1 MWTCNRLDLESLGSW
16 PTMPKIFPGTAPN
29 PKFATKKSDHTLPRH
44 ISSWPACTHECGLPD
59 ITQYLNCT
67 CLSEVWIFARTC
79 YSHCNSKLTHQ
90 SPPSHF
96 KKHSPH
102 ALHSQSLFT
111 KIWSSNL
118 ESAKQWSWVE
128 LSWTDRSGPEG
139 FELSAEFCVCFYLK
153 CAVAM
158 AGESGKLQVFWDPHS
173 QPSRAVVL
181 FCRWVK
187 NHRGKTR
194 LSWSPLRQGW
204 GWCA

>member
-1 MWTCNRLDLESLGSW
+1 MWTCNRLELQTLGFQ
-16 PTMPKIFPGTAPN
+16 PVMPKN
-29 PKFATKKSDHTLPRH
+29 LP
-44 ISSWPACTHECGLPD
+44 
-59 ITQYLNCT
+59 IT
-67 CLSEVWIFARTC
+67 
-79 YSHCNSKLTHQ
+79 KLTQQLPH
-90 SPPSHF
+90 SNF

-102 ALHSQSLFT
+102 ALHAPITPNFSTDCRGLCSEIIIGPPISTIQITSGDADVRMVPEVPH
-111 KIWSSNL
+111 NL
-118 ESAKQWSWVE
+118 HSPSFLSIRIGKTVEWSWVE